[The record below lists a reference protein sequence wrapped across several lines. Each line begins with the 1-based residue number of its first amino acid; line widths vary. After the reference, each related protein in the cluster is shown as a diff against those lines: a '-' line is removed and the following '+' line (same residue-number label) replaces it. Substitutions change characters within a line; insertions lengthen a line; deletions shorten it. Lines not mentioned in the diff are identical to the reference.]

1 MLQPNQKNTRLIQS
15 FHELM
20 ALLHIQN
27 PPEEWGKNW
36 ENAIALYKGDQQLYF
51 LSNQYISEANP
62 YFKLN
67 EEKSAAF
74 YHALELIRGREDLI
88 TLAWLWKCLL
98 YEEISPSDAYDVASW
113 PLPEVAMGAVAQ
125 MFPLIVAVSNLPWL
139 RENYKMRGLR
149 ESILFDT
156 LSDIGIIMEESRK
169 RTGVWGIEN
178 FLLGWLLNHFQ
189 GRLFRIGRLQFM
201 PEKYDLRISVYR
213 HKNTRKVIAL
223 EEGGRLTDNAD
234 FTKGCPI
241 TPLGKVL
248 PKTVKL
254 SLAEWEA
261 VLIQGDTMLDVHIP
275 RGGKL
280 EYDRLDESYRS
291 ALATYPKLFPK
302 QQFKGFICHTWMFD
316 PLLQKILP
324 EDSNLVKFQ
333 RDFYLY
339 RIVDDDSV
347 FETVFVSKPEDLHT
361 LPEETSLQRAIKG
374 HVLSGKQM
382 RSAAGFLL
390 FDDLYSGPAYYQKKQ
405 GEVQSLLKSWE

>member
-1 MLQPNQKNTRLIQS
+1 MQQNRKNTRLIQS

-20 ALLHIQN
+20 SLLHIQN
-27 PPEEWGKNW
+27 PPEMWGKNW
-36 ENAIALYKGDQQLYF
+36 EKAIALYNGNQQLYF
-51 LSNQYISEANP
+51 LRNEYFTEANR

-88 TLAWLWKCLL
+88 TLVWLWKCLL
-98 YEEISPSDAYDVASW
+98 YEENSSADAYDVENW
-113 PLPEVAMGAVAQ
+113 PLPEVAMGPVVQ
-125 MFPLIVAVSNLPWL
+125 MFPLIVAVSNLPSL
-139 RENYKMRGLR
+139 IENYKMRGIP

-201 PEKYDLRISVYR
+201 PKKYDQRFSVYR
-213 HKNTRKVIAL
+213 HLNTRKVIAL
-223 EEGGRLTDNAD
+223 KSERRLTDNAD
-234 FTKGCPI
+234 FVKGCPI

-248 PKTVKL
+248 QKTVTI

-261 VLIQGDTMLDVHIP
+261 VLIHGDTMLDVHIP
-275 RGGKL
+275 RGDKL
-280 EYDRLDESYRS
+280 EYNQLVESYRS
-291 ALATYPKLFPK
+291 AIAIYSKLFPE

-316 PLLQKILP
+316 PLLQEILP

-333 RDFYLY
+333 RDYYLY
-339 RIVDDDSV
+339 ELFDDDSV
-347 FETVFVSKPEDLHT
+347 FQTVFVSKPEDLQT
-361 LPEETSLQRAIKG
+361 LPEETSLQRAIKSQ
-374 HVLSGKQM
+374 VLSGKQM

-390 FDDLYSGPAYYQKKQ
+390 FDDLYSGPTYYQKNQ
-405 GEVQSLLKSWE
+405 GEVQSLLEACE